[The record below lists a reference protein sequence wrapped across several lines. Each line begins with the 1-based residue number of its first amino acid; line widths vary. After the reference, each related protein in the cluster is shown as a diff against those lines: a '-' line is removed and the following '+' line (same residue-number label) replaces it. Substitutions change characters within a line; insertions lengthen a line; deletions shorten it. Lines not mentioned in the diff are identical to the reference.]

1 LLIDSRPE
9 LLNADG
15 EVIIQIH
22 PREETPV
29 ELQFLREYDR
39 RQYGSVLLVFYA
51 SASAMDA
58 ATADDEMDDAMDDE
72 MDDEFE
78 DELDDEVDDESTEKS
93 YLPTNDRANSR

>member
-1 LLIDSRPE
+1 
-9 LLNADG
+9 LNADG

-58 ATADDEMDDAMDDE
+58 ATADDEQEDE
-72 MDDEFE
+72 MDNEFDDDFE
-78 DELDDEVDDESTEKS
+78 DEMENEEGDQSDKS
-93 YLPTNDRANSR
+93 AK